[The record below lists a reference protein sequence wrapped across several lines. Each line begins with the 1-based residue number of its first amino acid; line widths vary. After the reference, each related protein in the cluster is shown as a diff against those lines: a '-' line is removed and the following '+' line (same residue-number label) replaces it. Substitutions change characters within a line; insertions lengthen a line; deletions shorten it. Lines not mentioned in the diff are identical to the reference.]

1 MTEHGQARVHAKEV
15 HLFPINQTNPKR
27 FTPPQKGPP
36 PKSTFS
42 QLRPPFEGLATEPLR
57 GHRWKKCML
66 FRSLEIISFERN
78 MLFRS
83 LEIISFERNM
93 LFRSLEISFAILDP
107 LGLGRNYFVPSKS
120 FRLNEICYFVP
131 SKCIIIIIIII
142 KIIIINILRLEDT
155 GSGMRDYLRFQLF

>member
-1 MTEHGQARVHAKEV
+1 M
-15 HLFPINQTNPKR
+15 LFRSLEII
-27 FTPPQKGPP
+27 
-36 PKSTFS
+36 S
-42 QLRPPFEGLATEPLR
+42 FER
-57 GHRWKKCML
+57 NML

-131 SKCIIIIIIII
+131 SKYH
-142 KIIIINILRLEDT
+142 
-155 GSGMRDYLRFQLF
+155 SPS